1 MPHSLDDLL
10 EDPIVQLLML
20 SDNIDE
26 ETVRDVWRAAYA
38 TLRRH
43 DVMDLKAA

>member
-10 EDPIVQLLML
+10 GDPIAQLLML

-26 ETVRDVWRAAYA
+26 KTVREVWRAASE
-38 TLRRH
+38 RRRCR
-43 DVMDLKAA
+43 DFTDLEAA

>member
-10 EDPIVQLLML
+10 EDPIAQLLML

-26 ETVRDVWRAAYA
+26 ETVREVWRAAYE
-38 TLRRH
+38 RCHCR
-43 DVMDLKAA
+43 DVMDLEAA